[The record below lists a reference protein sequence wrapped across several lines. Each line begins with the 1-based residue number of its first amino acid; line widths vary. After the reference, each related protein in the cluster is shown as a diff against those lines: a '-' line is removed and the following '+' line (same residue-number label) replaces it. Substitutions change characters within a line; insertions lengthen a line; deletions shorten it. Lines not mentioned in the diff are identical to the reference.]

1 MWIDPTNGRRAGR
14 ISSIVRT
21 LATNQSPAD
30 AHLFRCF
37 AFAYLFRIA
46 ARLLGIALSVPS

>member
-21 LATNQSPAD
+21 LATNQSPAG
-30 AHLFRCF
+30 AHLFPCF